1 MHTLQ
6 AACRDRVE
14 AALARIADKAG
25 EGARAFLSIYSD
37 AARADAD
44 AADARRRRGVSLGPL
59 DGTIVSVKDLFDVA
73 GEVTTAGSRVLA
85 GAAAAVADAAA
96 VQRLRQGGAVLIGR
110 TNMTEFAFSGVGYN
124 PHYGTPGNPHDRA
137 RIPGGSS
144 SGAAVSVADRMAEIG
159 MGSDTGGSLRIP
171 AALCGVVGF
180 KSTIGRVP
188 TAGAF
193 PLSTTLDT
201 VGTLS
206 ASVADCARA
215 FAVLSGSGIPAG
227 TAAKLPRLAAIRTGR
242 LLDETEPAVVAAFE
256 SAQRR
261 IGRAVG
267 DIATLDIEDLL
278 DDMAAMH
285 RLGTFPAVEAAAT
298 LEEVMKSRGADMDP
312 LVRARVER
320 GLQIRAADYAR
331 MLAQRRDLIARMDAR
346 LADCD
351 AVMLPTVPIRAPTIA
366 EASRSD
372 GFARINMLLLR
383 NTMVANI
390 FDLPAISLPLPVDGL
405 PVGLM
410 LMGRRGQD
418 ERLLA
423 VASRVEA
430 TLVGDEAAKN

>member
-1 MHTLQ
+1 MN
-6 AACRDRVE
+6 APEASCRDRVE
-14 AALARIADKAG
+14 ASLARIVDKAG
-25 EGARAFLSIYSD
+25 EGARTFLRVHAD

-44 AADARRRRGVSLGPL
+44 AACSRRRRGVSLGPL
-59 DGTIVSVKDLFDVA
+59 DGTIVSIKDLFDVV
-73 GEVTTAGSRVLA
+73 GDVTTAGSRVLVD
-85 GAAAAVADAAA
+85 AAPAVADAAA

-144 SGAAVSVADRMAEIG
+144 SGAAVSVADHMAEIG
-159 MGSDTGGSLRIP
+159 LGSDTGGSLRIP
-171 AALCGVVGF
+171 AALCGLVGF

-201 VGTLS
+201 VGTVA
-206 ASVADCARA
+206 ASVADCVRA
-215 FAVLSGSGIPAG
+215 FAVLSGNVIAAGI
-227 TAAKLPRLAAIRTGR
+227 AANAPRLATIRSGR
-242 LLDETEPAVVAAFE
+242 LLDDTEPAVVAAFE

-261 IGRAVG
+261 IGRTVG
-267 DIATLDIEDLL
+267 DIANLDIEDLL

-298 LEEVMKSRGADMDP
+298 LEDVLKSRGADMDP

-320 GLQIRAADYAR
+320 GLEIRAADYAR
-331 MLAQRRDLIARMDAR
+331 MRAQRRDLIARMDTR

-351 AVMLPTVPIRAPTIA
+351 AVMLPTVPMRAPTIA
-366 EASRSD
+366 EASQSD
-372 GFARINMLLLR
+372 SFARINMLLLR

-405 PVGLM
+405 PIGLM

-423 VASRVEA
+423 VANRVETVLA
-430 TLVGDEAAKN
+430 GD